1 MMESNNKKSLTF
13 AEIAL
18 ALASDYES
26 IYVINSLDDSYV
38 EYVPKGN
45 DKELVINSLG
55 EDFYE
60 DTIHNC
66 KLLVY
71 PEDQESF
78 LAAFNKERVIEALKD
93 GKSFSLNYRLVFDG
107 VPYHYFL
114 KTIKSTNDNIV
125 IGVQNIDEQRK
136 REIQSNEEL
145 LTYRHI
151 GGALASRY
159 EAIYYVNTETDG
171 YIRFS
176 SSDDYAKLGTTVKGD
191 DFFSDC
197 DADIRKYV
205 HKEDVDYLLSEIDKK
220 TLLKNLESNRT
231 MSFTYRQVLGDGT
244 QFVRMNIVRAPN
256 DDKHIV
262 LGVLNVDL
270 QIKHEQELEEENK
283 LFNEVAMAL
292 ASRYEVIYRVN
303 IVTGEYYEYSA
314 SEKYSKLKVGMLGED
329 FFGDTQ
335 ENMKRDIYIEDYPMM
350 AQAMDKDNLL
360 GRLNES
366 GKVYINYRLNLDGR
380 PQYMSLIVMRSN
392 SNSENIIVA
401 LENVDDAKRKEIEY
415 EATIITAMDMANKDA
430 LTSVKNKHAYV
441 SAEMQLDVE
450 IESDKDI
457 EFAIV
462 VCDIN
467 GLKQVNDEQGHSAGD
482 TFIKDASAI
491 ICEVFD
497 HSPVFRIGG
506 DEFVVLLRGSDYE
519 NRLELLKSMHRHMLD
534 NKRKG
539 LVTIA
544 FGMAEYNAGT
554 DNRVQDVFE
563 RADNSMYENKS
574 LFKNLPADRE
584 AESVE
589 SYSFVRFYELYEQLL
604 TEMVNF
610 DDLDPLK
617 ISELLTK
624 ISYMFRLSKG
634 DLRVYKNPQ
643 EEREGKGEVF
653 IPFDTHEKS
662 HEILSFRVVTSV
674 LTSATIKVFMA
685 DDAEPLSSE
694 ELEKVEL
701 VMKTTLSFV
710 SRNRFK
716 DVVYELAYHDEF
728 GYPNLRFWNKS
739 MIDVLHSPVFG
750 SKAFIRYNLRH
761 FVLINKE
768 FGRRAGDRALKLH
781 FTGLKNIIGE
791 GGFLGRLGGDN
802 FIGYCDKTVLPAVI
816 EYLTNT
822 RVRIDDNNSVTIK
835 SSAGVFEVGSGFRPD
850 DPGDLMEKLT
860 MSFVFAQNGGK
871 EHIVFFDE
879 SLLQGREKQMRVQQ
893 MFMDALA
900 DEEFVPYYQP
910 KVDVKTG
917 RIVGGE
923 ALCRWIHDGKVIPPM
938 EFIPAL
944 EQTNDICKLDLYML
958 EHVCQ
963 NQRAWLD
970 GGENRMLVPMSI
982 NFSRKHIMN
991 LDLPDTIVSI
1001 MDKYQIP
1008 HYAIEVEL
1016 TETTSDVEF
1025 SDLRRIVSS
1034 LRDKGICVSID
1045 DFGMGF
1051 SSLNILK
1058 GIPWTTVKIDKGF
1071 LPEEGDA
1078 EDSEKNIM
1086 FKSVVSM
1093 SKALGFNC
1101 VAEGV
1106 ETEYQV
1112 ELMRRNGCDI
1122 AQGYYYDKPLPKLE
1136 FESRLITKQY

>member
-1 MMESNNKKSLTF
+1 MESNNKKSLTF

-18 ALASDYES
+18 VLASDYES

-71 PEDQESF
+71 PEDQEAF
-78 LAAFNKERVIEALKD
+78 LAAFNKEHVIEAIKD

-191 DFFSDC
+191 DFFADC

-220 TLLKNLESNRT
+220 TLLKNLESNRA

-244 QFVRMNIVRAPN
+244 QFVRMNIVRVPN

-262 LGVLNVDL
+262 MGVLNVDL

-314 SEKYSKLKVGMLGED
+314 SEKYSKLKVGVLGED

-401 LENVDDAKRKEIEY
+401 LENVDNAKRKEIEY

-519 NRLELLKSMHRHMLD
+519 NRLELLKSMHSHMID
-534 NKRKG
+534 NKRNG

-563 RADNSMYENKS
+563 RADNLMYENKS
-574 LFKNLPADRE
+574 FFKNLPADRE

-604 TEMVNF
+604 TEMV
-610 DDLDPLK
+610 
-617 ISELLTK
+617 T
-624 ISYMFRLSKG
+624 
-634 DLRVYKNPQ
+634 
-643 EEREGKGEVF
+643 
-653 IPFDTHEKS
+653 
-662 HEILSFRVVTSV
+662 
-674 LTSATIKVFMA
+674 
-685 DDAEPLSSE
+685 
-694 ELEKVEL
+694 
-701 VMKTTLSFV
+701 
-710 SRNRFK
+710 FK
-716 DVVYELAYHDEF
+716 D
-728 GYPNLRFWNKS
+728 P
-739 MIDVLHSPVFG
+739 DVPKIEDLL
-750 SKAFIRYNLRH
+750 IRIHARL
-761 FVLINKE
+761 FE
-768 FGRRAGDRALKLH
+768 SSGRARR
-781 FTGLKNIIGE
+781 
-791 GGFLGRLGGDN
+791 
-802 FIGYCDKTVLPAVI
+802 
-816 EYLTNT
+816 
-822 RVRIDDNNSVTIK
+822 
-835 SSAGVFEVGSGFRPD
+835 
-850 DPGDLMEKLT
+850 
-860 MSFVFAQNGGK
+860 
-871 EHIVFFDE
+871 
-879 SLLQGREKQMRVQQ
+879 QGRG
-893 MFMDALA
+893 L
-900 DEEFVPYYQP
+900 
-910 KVDVKTG
+910 
-917 RIVGGE
+917 
-923 ALCRWIHDGKVIPPM
+923 
-938 EFIPAL
+938 
-944 EQTNDICKLDLYML
+944 ML
-958 EHVCQ
+958 
-963 NQRAWLD
+963 
-970 GGENRMLVPMSI
+970 
-982 NFSRKHIMN
+982 
-991 LDLPDTIVSI
+991 
-1001 MDKYQIP
+1001 
-1008 HYAIEVEL
+1008 
-1016 TETTSDVEF
+1016 
-1025 SDLRRIVSS
+1025 LRQ
-1034 LRDKGICVSID
+1034 
-1045 DFGMGF
+1045 
-1051 SSLNILK
+1051 
-1058 GIPWTTVKIDKGF
+1058 
-1071 LPEEGDA
+1071 A
-1078 EDSEKNIM
+1078 
-1086 FKSVVSM
+1086 
-1093 SKALGFNC
+1093 
-1101 VAEGV
+1101 
-1106 ETEYQV
+1106 Y
-1112 ELMRRNGCDI
+1112 
-1122 AQGYYYDKPLPKLE
+1122 
-1136 FESRLITKQY
+1136 